1 MGARPN
7 PPGVA
12 PGGPVKFLARFQ
24 RLERSRQGR
33 GPGRSGTGER
43 FQAIEPAAPL
53 PDVHTGK
60 MERFAPPVDV
70 PLELAP
76 RSHAQPFV
84 RCPACGVDSAL
95 GTRRCQCGKALDT
108 LEVVAFNT
116 ELWDRHRAEQTA
128 HESVHRQ
135 AREAELVAAA
145 QLQRERQALGESIAQ
160 EIAARERGG
169 QLGASAAVTV
179 ALVSLGVLA
188 LILLPRGPVA
198 RFIFAVL
205 LGALAVRAVV
215 AWVRSR
221 SPDDPEDQSS
231 VHH

>member
-1 MGARPN
+1 M
-7 PPGVA
+7 
-12 PGGPVKFLARFQ
+12 KFLARFQ

-33 GPGRSGTGER
+33 GPGRSATSER

-76 RSHAQPFV
+76 RSSSQPFV

-95 GTRRCQCGKALDT
+95 GTHRCQCGKALDT

-145 QLQRERQALGESIAQ
+145 QLQRERQAMGEAI
-160 EIAARERGG
+160 AREVADRE
-169 QLGASAAVTV
+169 GAGRSGLPGTFAAG
-179 ALVSLGVLA
+179 LLLLGVLA
-188 LILLPRGPVA
+188 LVLLPRGPVA
-198 RFIFAVL
+198 RFLFAVL
-205 LGALAVRAVV
+205 LGAVAVRAVV

-221 SPDDPEDQSS
+221 PVDDPQDDSS